1 MGEPRA
7 FGGLA
12 RGPWAGGRV
21 IAGPFAGCYSR
32 IQHDLALAA
41 MAERQRWAWMAGPR
55 ASSSASSCR
64 SRSAPSG
71 SVSGVTPGR
80 GRAESQVWQIFDG
93 MRRHAHRVSADILK
107 EEERLEAAFR
117 ATTITEPDLR
127 LCGSPPSKGNSARS
141 TSAPTSRRARS
152 GRRPRSPATT
162 NSAATRPPR
171 PSSLRN
177 RSLWR
182 STACTSARAGSPGTA
197 PVRPPQRGRGRAG

>member
-93 MRRHAHRVSADILK
+93 MRRHAQRVSADILK
-107 EEERLEAAFR
+107 EEERLEGLHRFWR
-117 ATTITEPDLR
+117 KICRSRYLR
-127 LCGSPPSKGNSARS
+127 RLSE
-141 TSAPTSRRARS
+141 T
-152 GRRPRSPATT
+152 GR
-162 NSAATRPPR
+162 
-171 PSSLRN
+171 
-177 RSLWR
+177 
-182 STACTSARAGSPGTA
+182 SARASAMPYTTEQF
-197 PVRPPQRGRGRAG
+197 VRRAVGELLRGAADGKFWWARDY